1 MAILRAFVLL
11 VATLLTSTVC
21 IAAPANTARADDCLA
36 APNSAAPSG
45 SHWYYRLDRA
55 TQRKCWYMRPAGQ
68 PAQQA
73 PPPAKMARAT
83 SSRPTPAGAGPSP
96 AADGAPVSVTSA
108 DTASPP
114 ASVESRA
121 VNPTAAPA
129 NSATTEKTM
138 DQSGR
143 EENTLSIPP
152 PPPSQAHTSTETGD
166 PTAAPAPLTTATVS
180 SATADQPDEQ
190 SGQEEKTA
198 QVPDPPAASA
208 TMPQETSAPTA
219 APTAWAP
226 LIRAVPSDSPA
237 ANVSDDA
244 KRIDRGD
251 ERTNSAGTPLTSLLI
266 LALALTAVGIL
277 STGVIKIVAAR
288 RARIVTDGPD
298 PDPYNDPAD
307 PYNDPEFYR
316 RLREGR
322 PA

>member
-21 IAAPANTARADDCLA
+21 IAAPANTARGDDCLA

-96 AADGAPVSVTSA
+96 AAEGAPVSVTSA

-129 NSATTEKTM
+129 
-138 DQSGR
+138 
-143 EENTLSIPP
+143 
-152 PPPSQAHTSTETGD
+152 
-166 PTAAPAPLTTATVS
+166 PLTTATAS
-180 SATADQPDEQ
+180 NATADQPDEQ

-198 QVPDPPAASA
+198 QIPDPPAASA

-226 LIRAVPSDSPA
+226 LIRTVPSDSPE

-244 KRIDRGD
+244 KRIARG

-266 LALALTAVGIL
+266 LALALTVVGIL

-288 RARIVTDGPD
+288 RARIVTDSPD